1 VQRAYDALKDQG
13 VVVLAISI
21 DGTGEKAVK
30 PYMVKNGFTFPA
42 LIDQRME
49 VARQFGARAT
59 PSTFVVD
66 RQGKIVARGVGPFEL
81 DTSDI
86 SSAIPWLGGEELTP
100 LSHIGVPTPPD
111 PCDQAPDTAGGSEGP
126 QQHRIRGARER
137 PTNRSPGDRSLCLL
151 RTFARRHRRLSLL
164 HVRS

>member
-1 VQRAYDALKDQG
+1 VQRAYDALKDEG

-30 PYMVKNGFTFPA
+30 PYMVKNSFSFPA

-81 DTSDI
+81 DTPEF
-86 SSAIPWLGGEELTP
+86 AQYVQRLAA
-100 LSHIGVPTPPD
+100 
-111 PCDQAPDTAGGSEGP
+111 Q
-126 QQHRIRGARER
+126 
-137 PTNRSPGDRSLCLL
+137 SPG
-151 RTFARRHRRLSLL
+151 
-164 HVRS
+164 

>member
-49 VARQFGARAT
+49 VTRQFGARAT

-81 DTSDI
+81 DT
-86 SSAIPWLGGEELTP
+86 PEF
-100 LSHIGVPTPPD
+100 
-111 PCDQAPDTAGGSEGP
+111 
-126 QQHRIRGARER
+126 ARYVQ
-137 PTNRSPGDRSLCLL
+137 TLAAQSPG
-151 RTFARRHRRLSLL
+151 
-164 HVRS
+164 